1 MHHFGDTVPRKGHP
15 LRPELTTREKDLQS
29 ALEEVCKDP
38 KVQGRTTD
46 ELIQIE
52 ETLSIASETAK
63 QAISLRKKIRSD
75 EPPQLP
81 PVA

>member
-1 MHHFGDTVPRKGHP
+1 M
-15 LRPELTTREKDLQS
+15 TREKDLQS
-29 ALEEVCKDP
+29 ALEEVCDDRKIE
-38 KVQGRTTD
+38 GRTTD

-63 QAISLRKKIRSD
+63 QAISLRKRIRSD
-75 EPPQLP
+75 EPLP

>member
-1 MHHFGDTVPRKGHP
+1 MPRKSHP
-15 LRPELTTREKDLQS
+15 LRSELTTREKDLQS
-29 ALEEVCKDP
+29 ALEDVCQDT
-38 KVQGRTTD
+38 KVEGRTTD

-63 QAISLRKKIRSD
+63 HAISLRKRIRSD
-75 EPPQLP
+75 EPLP